1 MMGAKL
7 RSVFR
12 ARIFLLPA
20 TVAISVAV
28 FVAAALTGASALWA
42 AEDYS
47 GWWLPVNIA
56 TEYGQRQDL
65 LFNIILWI
73 TGVLAAIVYVLMLIA
88 FIFHR
93 QRPGRI
99 AKYTHSSRGFQIA
112 VISFFTVFVLGGEIF
127 VLGEVS
133 GDMWDKVKASVPA
146 GAMQVEILAE
156 QFAWNVRYPG
166 PDGKFGKSSLD
177 LMDEENIFGL
187 DEDDP
192 DAADDIVASQ
202 LHIPVGTPVHVR
214 LRAKDVLH
222 SFFIPVL
229 RVKQD
234 AVPGETINVWVEAN
248 RTGEFELVCAELCG
262 LGHSTMKAALVIE
275 SREDFDAWLEEQ
287 RQENQ

>member
-1 MMGAKL
+1 MMGANL
-7 RSVFR
+7 RKIFR
-12 ARIFLLPA
+12 ARFFPLPA
-20 TVAISVAV
+20 VMAIYVT
-28 FVAAALTGASALWA
+28 AALTGASALWA

-65 LFNIILWI
+65 IFNIILGI
-73 TGVLAAIVYVLMLIA
+73 TGALAAIVYILMLIA

-93 QRPGRI
+93 QRPGRS
-99 AKYTHSSRGFQIA
+99 ATYTHSSRRFQIA

-127 VLGEVS
+127 VLGRVT
-133 GDMWDKVKASVPA
+133 GDMWDQVKNSVPP
-146 GAMQVEILAE
+146 GSMQVEILAE

-166 PDGKFGKSSLD
+166 ADGKFGKSSLES
-177 LMDEENIFGL
+177 MDEENIFGL
-187 DEDDP
+187 NEDDP
-192 DAADDIVASQ
+192 EAADDIVSSQ
-202 LHIPVGTPVHVR
+202 LHIPVDTPIHLK

-234 AVPGETINVWVEAN
+234 AVPGETIDVWVNAN
-248 RTGEFELVCAELCG
+248 RTGEYELVCAELCG

-275 SREDFDAWLEEQ
+275 SREAFDAWLEEQ
-287 RQENQ
+287 KQENQ